1 MLNFCRLDLQRL
13 QWGQRLFF
21 RENPLRAIGLF
32 VKFLLVIGV
41 AMLGAV
47 FAMENSQLLK
57 VSFVLID
64 GPNLSAGVWMIIFL
78 AMGSFL
84 GMLSSSALMIS
95 YRRKLS
101 RATKEG

>member
-1 MLNFCRLDLQRL
+1 M
-13 QWGQRLFF
+13 
-21 RENPLRAIGLF
+21 RAIGLF
-32 VKFLLVIGV
+32 LKFLLVIGV
-41 AMLGAV
+41 AILVAG

-64 GPNLSAGVWMIIFL
+64 GPNLSSGVWMIIFL

>member
-1 MLNFCRLDLQRL
+1 M
-13 QWGQRLFF
+13 
-21 RENPLRAIGLF
+21 RAIGLF
-32 VKFLLVIGV
+32 LKFLLVIGV
-41 AMLGAV
+41 AILGAV
-47 FAMENSQLLK
+47 FAMENSQLLT
-57 VSFVLID
+57 VSFFLID

>member
-1 MLNFCRLDLQRL
+1 
-13 QWGQRLFF
+13 
-21 RENPLRAIGLF
+21 
-32 VKFLLVIGV
+32 
-41 AMLGAV
+41 
-47 FAMENSQLLK
+47 MENSQLLK

-64 GPNLSAGVWMIIFL
+64 GPSLSAGVWMIIFL

-84 GMLSSSALMIS
+84 GMLSSSVLMIS